1 MQKKTVPAW
10 VVLVSFVFI
19 IAAAVAFIIVF
30 TSASEKT
37 APGGSTT
44 YPSQDCCVPSTDL
57 RGTWVYKIS
66 NGSTFTADISDK
78 TIKIYMNGKTGTS
91 VLYWQGTFESYKPVG
106 SVISSTVADDADIL
120 SKSTSKNF
128 TVGQTTLS
136 FDFTAMG
143 QTIKVDLSRV

>member
-1 MQKKTVPAW
+1 MQKKTVPVW
-10 VVLVSFVFI
+10 VVVTSF
-19 IAAAVAFIIVF
+19 AAVIVLAVSLIIIF
-30 TSASEKT
+30 TSTSDSRTPSSST
-37 APGGSTT
+37 A
-44 YPSQDCCVPSTDL
+44 YPSADCCVPSTDL
-57 RGTWVYKIS
+57 RGVWTYKIS
-66 NGSTFTADISDK
+66 NGSTFTADVSDK
-78 TIKIYMNGKTGTS
+78 VIKIYMAGKSGTS

-106 SVISSTVADDADIL
+106 SVINSTVADDAEIL

>member
-1 MQKKTVPAW
+1 MKHKTVPAW
-10 VVLVSFVFI
+10 VVLVSFGFI
-19 IAAAVAFIIVF
+19 IAAAVTLVILL
-30 TSASEKT
+30 TPSSAKT
-37 APGGSTT
+37 APGGSTA

-57 RGTWVYKIS
+57 RGTWTYKIS

-78 TIKIYMNGKTGTS
+78 TIKIYMNSKNGTS
-91 VLYWQGTFESYKPVG
+91 MLYWQGTFEFYKPVG
-106 SVISSTVADDADIL
+106 SVINSTVDDDAEML

-143 QTIKVDLSRV
+143 QTVKVDLSRV